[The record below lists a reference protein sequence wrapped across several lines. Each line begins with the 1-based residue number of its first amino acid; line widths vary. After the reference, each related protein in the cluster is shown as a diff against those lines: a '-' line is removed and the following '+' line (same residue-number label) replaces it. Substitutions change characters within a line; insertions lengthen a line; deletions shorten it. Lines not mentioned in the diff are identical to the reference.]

1 MCCNVAP
8 ATFVRMLCLTALS
21 SSSCSAPAAGFFK
34 GKREKLSAAFV
45 DRFVAVAFKP
55 LPQAEW
61 EQVVAVL
68 LQQGGLPDQ
77 QADEL
82 SKLLVGFHVCVQAA
96 IEGTDGSTT
105 AFPEVGVNFK

>member
-1 MCCNVAP
+1 
-8 ATFVRMLCLTALS
+8 
-21 SSSCSAPAAGFFK
+21 
-34 GKREKLSAAFV
+34 V

-55 LPQAEW
+55 LPRAEW
-61 EQVVAVL
+61 EQVVAHL

-96 IEGTDGSTT
+96 IEGTNGSTT
-105 AFPEVGVNFK
+105 AFPEVRFVPTSLQARSPHQAMNVSYQLSMDSRCMGPLGVLHHHHPHSRP